1 MMRCMTAICPAGPPK
16 LRSATRTQVGM
27 ASLSDGYEI
36 GPALPTNVDLATTSF
51 TSGPR
56 LIGGPVVRLVGG
68 IAAPAIEGVVKQH
81 PSFELLQIVRYMLE
95 RPKDAASRPGA
106 WGDNSGRAV
115 SAPRTIV
122 ARRRR
127 GGVPNPN
134 SSTMVSNVQVSPRW
148 LQKTPRCQMERLRS
162 ARLLPLHPTGAQ
174 TETRRVDRQSD
185 E

>member
-16 LRSATRTQVGM
+16 LRSATRPQVGM

-81 PSFELLQIVRYMLE
+81 PSFELAPDRPHTCE
-95 RPKDAASRPGA
+95 RD
-106 WGDNSGRAV
+106 
-115 SAPRTIV
+115 
-122 ARRRR
+122 
-127 GGVPNPN
+127 
-134 SSTMVSNVQVSPRW
+134 
-148 LQKTPRCQMERLRS
+148 
-162 ARLLPLHPTGAQ
+162 
-174 TETRRVDRQSD
+174 DRQGCREQTGSLGR
-185 E
+185 